1 LLSNVTITNELIGHC
16 QRSLLVHSCKT
27 DAPSKAL
34 CKRIAS
40 SVSQLTEAEVPQ
52 DSEPR
57 EDWFFSMQTLRQA
70 TCDKAYLDTH
80 DGHPIHSPV
89 LHVELH
95 CSPPDYSPEG
105 KDRNHLFSRVPIK
118 MPLNFFDH
126 FDDGMAQQVKG
137 LMEDAITEW
146 SRGGRDS

>member
-1 LLSNVTITNELIGHC
+1 
-16 QRSLLVHSCKT
+16 
-27 DAPSKAL
+27 
-34 CKRIAS
+34 
-40 SVSQLTEAEVPQ
+40 
-52 DSEPR
+52 
-57 EDWFFSMQTLRQA
+57 MQTLRQA

-105 KDRNHLFSRVPIK
+105 KDRNHLFSSECPKDEWKDSLKNRLKRYFTDLASAAEQRFQNDTADDPFITDYRVPIK